1 MLPSASSTPRPVP
14 RLDMIENVASQKIAV
29 VGAGII
35 GCSIAFEL
43 ARRGADVT
51 VLEGRRIG
59 GGATQASAGILAP
72 YTEAHGGGPLF
83 DLTVRGLQAY
93 DAFVAAVRAVSDGR
107 FEYHRSGTL
116 EIAEDDER
124 AAVLHDRLAAP
135 WAAAAGLRWLD
146 AGELHAT
153 APSVNTASVGALQC
167 MAHGHVAVQAF
178 LAAIA
183 DAARVLGARIREGV
197 HVDRVELGA
206 REIRLHGSG
215 HLDAYDRVI
224 LCTGA
229 WTPGIDPL
237 QESADRI
244 RPIRGQLV
252 KLAASGAVVP
262 SVLWG
267 RSCYIVPWTDG
278 TLLVGAT
285 EEDVGFDERATVEG
299 VRGLMDAA
307 EALVPGLGSAT
318 FVEVRVG
325 LRPKSADGVPILGPG
340 SDPRVI
346 YAAGHHRNGIL
357 LAPLTAQLIAD
368 QIERGLTPI

>member
-1 MLPSASSTPRPVP
+1 
-14 RLDMIENVASQKIAV
+14 MIENVGSQRIAV

-35 GCSIAFEL
+35 GCSVAFEL
-43 ARRGADVT
+43 ARRGAYVT
-51 VLEGRRIG
+51 VLDGRRIG

-83 DLTVRGLQAY
+83 DLTVRGLDVY
-93 DAFVAAVRAVSDGR
+93 DAFVAAVRAVADVS
-107 FEYHRSGTL
+107 FEYRRCGTL
-116 EIAEDDER
+116 EIADNDER
-124 AAVLHDRLAAP
+124 AAMLRQRLSAP

-146 AGELHAT
+146 PTELGAA
-153 APSVNTASVGALQC
+153 APFVSRSAAGALEC
-167 MAHGHVAVQAF
+167 LTHGYVAVQPF

-183 DAARVLGARIREGV
+183 EAARRLGARIREGV

-215 HLDAYDRVI
+215 RLDAYDRVI

-252 KLAASGAVVP
+252 KLAASDVAVP

-325 LRPKSADGVPILGPG
+325 LRPASADGVPILGRG
-340 SDPRVI
+340 QDPRVL